1 MIIDPSSHT
10 PSGATKRPAPIAT
23 VSGAATDVGNTR
35 TLNEDSF
42 LASAPVFAVADG
54 MGGHEAGE
62 VASGMAVS
70 AFAHLAGRPSVTV
83 DEARDAFEHA
93 REGVDALSSDRENG
107 AGTTFAGLLVTEVDG
122 VGYWLAMNL
131 GDSRIYRL
139 AGETLEQISVDHSVV
154 QELVD
159 SGRITPEQARR
170 DNRRNV
176 ITRAMGAGSVGE
188 ADYWVLPAAAGDRF
202 LLCTDGLSN
211 DVPEERLREVLMTVP
226 QPGQAALSLVHDALA
241 ASGRDNITAVVVDA
255 LGVTGGEPHNDAES
269 DTKPREAVAR

>member
-1 MIIDPSSHT
+1 MIVDPIPGERSFAR
-10 PSGATKRPAPIAT
+10 GAPIVT
-23 VSGAATDVGNTR
+23 VSGAATDVGTKR

-54 MGGHEAGE
+54 MGGHDAGE

-70 AFAHLAGRPSVTV
+70 AFARLTGQPLVSVDDAKESFEAARRGV
-83 DEARDAFEHA
+83 DE
-93 REGVDALSSDRENG
+93 LSQDREKG

-122 VGYWLAMNL
+122 AGYWLAINL

-139 AGETLEQISVDHSVV
+139 AGGELEQVSVDHSVV

-159 SGRITPEQARR
+159 SGRITAEQARN

-176 ITRAMGAGSVGE
+176 ITRAMGAGSVAE
-188 ADYWVLPAAAGDRF
+188 ADYWMLPANPGDRF

-211 DVPEERLREVLMTVP
+211 EVPDAHLHAILSETAQAGEAARL
-226 QPGQAALSLVHDALA
+226 LVGAALA
-241 ASGRDNITAVVVDA
+241 AGGSDNITAVIVDA
-255 LGVTGGEPHNDAES
+255 LSVAGSGHHDVDS
-269 DTKPREAVAR
+269 DTEPRKAVAS